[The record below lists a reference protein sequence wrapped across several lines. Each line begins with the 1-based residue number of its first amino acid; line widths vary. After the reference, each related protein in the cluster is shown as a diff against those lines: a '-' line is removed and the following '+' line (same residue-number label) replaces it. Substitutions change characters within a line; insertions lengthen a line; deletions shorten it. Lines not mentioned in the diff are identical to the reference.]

1 MAAKKLGPRRKRA
14 KSSSGPAAD
23 EAPGV
28 VTPGVADAASE
39 IQAIIA
45 THLRSGTVN
54 VGSDIQMRLARSE
67 DRLVEELK
75 RAGLPPIVPRKQL
88 SDGTEFTQTDLPY
101 RQGEGN
107 QSHRCAFVPD
117 VEWRNR
123 LLKLSSPGPCGAR

>member
-1 MAAKKLGPRRKRA
+1 MAAKKLGPHRKRA
-14 KSSSGPAAD
+14 ESGTGPTAD

-39 IQAIIA
+39 IQTLIA
-45 THLRSGTVN
+45 SEMRSGIVD
-54 VGSDIQMRLARSE
+54 VGSDFQMRLARSE

-117 VEWRNR
+117 IEWRNR
-123 LLKLSSPGPCGAR
+123 LLKLSSPGPCADR